1 MHRLGLPEIDYI
13 IRDGGYYVMDPKL
26 PVRVDALEFR
36 SLIEKADMEADEE
49 ARFQVYK
56 TAFELYKG
64 ELLPAISTEIWVTT
78 ESLQFKNM
86 FERCTED
93 VYKRQLFSQE
103 PPLYRNAGGKCAPR
117 RIRDVYKRQV
127 EIMRPNYSNLGKL
140 AMKDFY
146 INGNYQC
153 VKAFAGAILNGTEP
167 PVGYCLL

>member
-78 ESLQFKNM
+78 ESLS
-86 FERCTED
+86 
-93 VYKRQLFSQE
+93 V
-103 PPLYRNAGGKCAPR
+103 
-117 RIRDVYKRQV
+117 
-127 EIMRPNYSNLGKL
+127 
-140 AMKDFY
+140 
-146 INGNYQC
+146 
-153 VKAFAGAILNGTEP
+153 
-167 PVGYCLL
+167 